1 MNARAA
7 KDDLPQHLREIALM
21 GREQCLRAWKR
32 AFKSDPPKYLSVLF
46 MQRVLAHYLQCRNLG
61 GYPAATKRELK
72 SALTGGEV
80 SAAARTVAD
89 NATLVRVWNGRV
101 YRVEASPG
109 GYVLDGRTYSS
120 LSAVARHIT
129 GARWSGPRFFG
140 LTRKQSA

>member
-32 AFKSDPPKYLSVLF
+32 VFNSDPPRYLSVLF
-46 MQRVLAHYLQCRNLG
+46 MQRVLAHDLQCRKLG
-61 GYPAATKRELK
+61 GYPAATKRVLK
-72 SALTGGEV
+72 AALTGGEV
-80 SAAARTVAD
+80 TAAARVVAD

-101 YRVEASPG
+101 YRVEASAD
-109 GYVLDGRTYSS
+109 GYALDGKTFAS

-140 LTRKQSA
+140 LTRKQSS